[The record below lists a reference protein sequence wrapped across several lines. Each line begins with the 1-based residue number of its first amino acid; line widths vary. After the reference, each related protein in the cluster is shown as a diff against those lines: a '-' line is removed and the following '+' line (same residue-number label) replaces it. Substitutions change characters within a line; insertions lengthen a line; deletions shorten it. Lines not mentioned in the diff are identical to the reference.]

1 MSSVLPFTDIIFGNE
16 TEAAFYAEVN
26 NLGTTDVGEIALK
39 LAMLPKENGS
49 RSRLVIITQGEGENS
64 KTNKHH
70 YYILSLS
77 SQDPWWLWNTAMLKA
92 FPLKVKMSKSWR
104 FVVIFALQPW
114 RRLISWTPTELVMHL
129 LEDFSPS
136 GSWEM

>member
-16 TEAAFYAEVN
+16 TEAASYAEVN

-77 SQDPWWLWNTAMLKA
+77 SQDPW
-92 FPLKVKMSKSWR
+92 
-104 FVVIFALQPW
+104 
-114 RRLISWTPTELVMHL
+114 
-129 LEDFSPS
+129 
-136 GSWEM
+136 